1 MAYGNWGFI
10 GECVDIFLVGFIGGV
25 IDIFKVLE
33 MVVQNE
39 QLRNV
44 IKFFFNYGDF
54 WSYNSFYS
62 IDYLVIVVVFN
73 FQGVFVQ

>member
-33 MVVQNE
+33 MVV
-39 QLRNV
+39 
-44 IKFFFNYGDF
+44 
-54 WSYNSFYS
+54 
-62 IDYLVIVVVFN
+62 
-73 FQGVFVQ
+73 